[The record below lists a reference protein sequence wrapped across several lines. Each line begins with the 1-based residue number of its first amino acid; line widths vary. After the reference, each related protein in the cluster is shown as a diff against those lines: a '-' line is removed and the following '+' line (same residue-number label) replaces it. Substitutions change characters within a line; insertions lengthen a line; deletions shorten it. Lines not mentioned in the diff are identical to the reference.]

1 MPTPETA
8 VEYLR
13 HRFPTDLANLHE
25 NNPSNWGVMSPQQ
38 MVEHLTEFFCL
49 STGAFQIPLAIPE
62 EQVPAYK
69 QFLLSER
76 WFRENTKAPAGV
88 LPDTPPPV
96 RLADLPTAKA
106 ACLEA
111 RNNYLH
117 HIDTNPVLHPA
128 FGWLYHNEW
137 AILHYKHTIH
147 HLRQFSCSS
156 I

>member
-1 MPTPETA
+1 MLSPDIAT
-8 VEYLR
+8 EYLNST
-13 HRFPTDLANLHE
+13 FPADLTRLDE
-25 NNPSNWGVMSPQQ
+25 NSSRNWGSMNAQQ
-38 MVEHLTEFFCL
+38 MVEHLTDFFHL
-49 STGAFQIPLAIPE
+49 STGTFQIPLAIPE

-69 QFLLSER
+69 QFLLSEK

-88 LPDTPPPV
+88 LPDMPPPA
-96 RLADLPTAKA
+96 RLADLHTAKA

-111 RNNYLH
+111 LNSYLH

-128 FGWLYHNEW
+128 FGGLYHNEW